1 MVAIQVDGKVRD
13 KVIVAADAD
22 EATVVAQ
29 ARASERVERH
39 LEGRRLVKTI
49 YQPGRILS
57 LVTAPAR

>member
-1 MVAIQVDGKVRD
+1 MSIRLGYQIPNFTYPGVAVEDLFD
-13 KVIVAADAD
+13 
-22 EATVVAQ
+22 TVVAQ

-57 LVTAPAR
+57 LVTAPA